1 MQFRAGIKT
10 KWSCL
15 QEEREEGGRIDK
27 LNTKYRS
34 ECSRAKYLNVEEV
47 ESRIV

>member
-15 QEEREEGGRIDK
+15 QEEREEGETAVGI
-27 LNTKYRS
+27 
-34 ECSRAKYLNVEEV
+34 AEEL
-47 ESRIV
+47 IN